1 MCLSFPVLFFWNQFL
16 CQLREED
23 FPNQIEMHMS
33 FDIRRFSWNCNDEEQ
48 EVDLVVALLMSHSPF
63 SRPPK
68 RASLIC
74 LYSPSVSVKII
85 IFSLCEIL
93 SLDERSWLL
102 YKSRIIN
109 TVQNGLKC
117 IEQKGFSIKK
127 HFAKLPPNKQPYRL

>member
-1 MCLSFPVLFFWNQFL
+1 M

-48 EVDLVVALLMSHSPF
+48 EVDLVVVLLMSHSPF

-127 HFAKLPPNKQPYRL
+127 HFAKLPRNKQPYRLRFLFIYN